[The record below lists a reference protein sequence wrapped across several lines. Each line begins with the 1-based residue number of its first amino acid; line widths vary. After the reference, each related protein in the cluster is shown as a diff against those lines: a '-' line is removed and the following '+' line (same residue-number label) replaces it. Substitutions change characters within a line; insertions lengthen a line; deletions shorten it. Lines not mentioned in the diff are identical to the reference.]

1 MIFINILSD
10 IRTAKAHPWP
20 PSYTTTQQCRRR
32 GKIIFSV
39 HLGIRDNRCKLIIM
53 FCSDQQINLKWSQ
66 LSKSSLVM
74 KKRFAPWVPPNI
86 NLVWPLVLERPKYLS
101 GTTKLC
107 KISHF
112 VTWIWCGSLCS
123 RNKADCSMMKL
134 IVFQIMF
141 PAYSSNQALLVSAAL
156 SNDFSIQ
163 EKWGRQSKMKIY
175 LKLHNFHSYF
185 RLPYTDRINL
195 ETKKIWPGHHLEK
208 MDRSL
213 FLPVSTPASFAK
225 RRLQLI
231 VLIDLRRKRL
241 RNSHSKPDNSKNVR
255 RLKKKTMTSWHS
267 LRSSL
272 HYSKQASWIAWRMCR
287 GFIRMQS
294 YPTWKKK
301 SPDADILC

>member
-101 GTTKLC
+101 GTTRLC

-195 ETKKIWPGHHLEK
+195 ETKKMWPGHHLEE
-208 MDRSL
+208 MDWSL
-213 FLPVSTPASFAK
+213 FLPVLTPASFAK

-241 RNSHSKPDNSKNVR
+241 RNSHSKPDNSENVR
-255 RLKKKTMTSWHS
+255 RL
-267 LRSSL
+267 
-272 HYSKQASWIAWRMCR
+272 
-287 GFIRMQS
+287 
-294 YPTWKKK
+294 
-301 SPDADILC
+301 